1 MKKNEN
7 DPPKLAIWLLKHACP
22 GDQEALTGDLVERF
36 CEGRSPGW
44 VWKQVL
50 VATAIAMLTEIR
62 RHGPQITY
70 ALAGSAMM
78 LAAPANACLRAQ
90 AFAHWWILPFP
101 LSMLV
106 WFLSPA
112 ALLAAAALP
121 VLVVS
126 QLLNGVCRWRV
137 LFRTWLFSLMLI
149 TILPFLVF
157 LPSFNQQS
165 VKWPAAPF
173 TVFYTL
179 LISAWLGRHS
189 SQRVPHMANRPTRM
203 A

>member
-7 DPPKLAIWLLKHACP
+7 DPPELAIWLLKHVCP

-50 VATAIAMLTEIR
+50 VAIAIAMLTGIR
-62 RHGPQITY
+62 RHWPQITY
-70 ALAGSAMM
+70 ALAGSAMI
-78 LAAPANACLRAQ
+78 LAAPANAYLRAQ
-90 AFAHWWILPFP
+90 ALAHWWILPFP

-112 ALLAAAALP
+112 ALLAAAAMP
-121 VLVVS
+121 VLIVS
-126 QLLNGVCRWRV
+126 LLLNGACRWRV
-137 LFRTWLFSLMLI
+137 LLRTWLFSLMLI

-173 TVFYTL
+173 TVFYSL
-179 LISAWLGRHS
+179 LISAWLGCRSSRRVRHTAK
-189 SQRVPHMANRPTRM
+189 QANP